1 MDHTQR
7 SPLGGLCFLRLLE
20 LAGDLDEQVSM
31 TMTKLV
37 EAQEA
42 PARLTALYPDGSCDG
57 GWDGGA

>member
-1 MDHTQR
+1 M
-7 SPLGGLCFLRLLE
+7 RLLE

-42 PARLTALYPDGSCDG
+42 LARSAALYPDGLCDG
-57 GWDGGA
+57 GLDGGA